1 MAGAKLSA
9 SLEDY
14 LETIY
19 HIVHRKG
26 AARPKDIVE
35 ELGVNSSSVTGAL
48 KALAAKGMINY
59 APYDIVTLTRD
70 GNSVAEDVV
79 RRHEALR
86 DFFIKVLS
94 IQTDTA
100 DDAACKMEHAVPRE
114 IVDRLIQFAEYVEVC
129 PRGGSRFIEGF
140 GYYCD
145 SGCSVS
151 DCNRC
156 LQDALAGVQQR
167 LSGQDVDRRQPLTI
181 EHLEPG
187 QWGRIESVTGSD
199 TTLKRLRSIGITEG
213 EVVTVER
220 VDPQGDSIEVKV
232 KGYHFELRREEAEL
246 ILVEKL

>member
-48 KALAAKGMINY
+48 KALAAKGMVNY

-70 GNSVAEDVV
+70 GDSVAEEVV

-94 IQTDTA
+94 IQPGTA
-100 DDAACKMEHAVPRE
+100 DNAACKMEHAVPRE

-129 PRGGSRFIEGF
+129 PRGGARFIEGF

-151 DCNRC
+151 DCKRC
-156 LQDALAGVQQR
+156 LRDALAGVQER
-167 LSGQDVDRRQPLTI
+167 LSGQDVDRGQQLTI
-181 EHLEPG
+181 DHLEPG
-187 QWGRIESVTGSD
+187 QRGRIESVSGSD
-199 TTLKRLRSIGITEG
+199 TVLKRFHSIGIAEG
-213 EVVTVER
+213 EVVTAER
-220 VDPQGDSIEVKV
+220 IDPQNDSIEIKI
-232 KGYHFELRREEAEL
+232 KGYHLELRREDAEL